1 MSTCRSR
8 TVTHNRRRAAL
19 TLALAVAVCAG
30 VVQSAA
36 AATHTAGSTVVPSTS
51 YTGQQNVLSATQVR
65 TGSVARTLI
74 SISVFVRG
82 VHAAPLNHM
91 QVAVYADGGAG
102 APGSRIAQSTTNT
115 LQANGWNV
123 FAMPTA
129 GVAANTNYWLAFNVD
144 GGATQVP
151 IGAVSGGRAA
161 WRYPVSFGT
170 WPTSYGIPSRPI
182 EAKQYSISMTYSDT
196 DVAPT
201 PAPPPPAPPP
211 PPPPVEGASGC
222 GLPVTPGTTSQ
233 TLTVNGVARTYLMVT
248 PSSLNATTPAP
259 VILGL
264 HGGNDTA
271 ERANATMGLTNGD
284 AVLYVYPQA
293 GPFSD
298 AWAGWNVD
306 PAGAD
311 FVFIDA
317 LLAELKAQHCIDAGR
332 IFAAGGSNGAFF
344 ANSLLCNRPK
354 SFKAAASVAGGGPQN
369 NCSEPRAFMGVHG
382 TADSPVPITTGRQSR
397 DYWLAANQRT
407 GAAPVPIAPAP
418 CVSYPTRLNP
428 VVWCEHTGGHI
439 WPTWAGA
446 AIRSFF
452 LGLQ

>member
-1 MSTCRSR
+1 M
-8 TVTHNRRRAAL
+8 
-19 TLALAVAVCAG
+19 AVCAG

-36 AATHTAGSTVVPSTS
+36 AATRTAGRTVISSTS

-65 TGSVARTLI
+65 TGSVAGTLS

-82 VHAAPLNHM
+82 MHAAPLNHM
-91 QVAVYADGGAG
+91 QVAVYADDGAG
-102 APGSRIAQSTTNT
+102 APGSRIAQGTTNT
-115 LQANGWNV
+115 LQPNGWNA
-123 FAMPTA
+123 FAMPAA

-144 GGATQVP
+144 GSATQVS

-161 WRYPVSFGT
+161 WRYPLSFGT
-170 WPTSYGIPSRPI
+170 WPASYGTPSRPI
-182 EAKQYSISMTYSDT
+182 EARQYSIFMTYSDT

-201 PAPPPPAPPP
+201 PAPPPAPPP
-211 PPPPVEGASGC
+211 PPPPLPPPPPPLPPPAGGTSGC

-233 TLTVNGVARTYLMVT
+233 TLMVNGVARTYLMVA
-248 PSSLNATTPAP
+248 PSSLVATTPAP
-259 VILGL
+259 VVLGL

-271 ERANATMGLTNGD
+271 ERANATMGLTSGD

-298 AWAGWNVD
+298 AWAGWDVD

-311 FVFIDA
+311 FVFVDA
-317 LLAELKAQHCIDAGR
+317 LLDELKAKHCVDAGR

-369 NCSEPRAFMGVHG
+369 NCSEARAFLGIHG
-382 TADSPVPITTGRQSR
+382 TADAPVPISTGRQSR

-407 GAAPVPIAPAP
+407 GAAPVAVSPSP
-418 CVSYPTRLNP
+418 CVSYPTRLQP
-428 VVWCEHTGGHI
+428 VVWCEHSGGHI